1 MARSLSRSDSEA
13 PPRSF
18 LLIDRDFSTMVVRMT
33 FNHYGVG
40 SILASLSLIIKIYY
54 IMLT

>member
-1 MARSLSRSDSEA
+1 MARSLSRSESEA

-40 SILASLSLIIKIYY
+40 SILASLSIITCI
-54 IMLT
+54 ISI